1 MKTKYKALEEL
12 PVTLNATDVAETLGL
27 SRAGAYNLINS
38 KGFPTLQIGSR
49 KIVPKERFIEWINS
63 HTGGEKIETVV

>member
-1 MKTKYKALEEL
+1 MKTKYRALEEL

-49 KIVPKERFIEWINS
+49 KIVPKERFIEWIDK

>member
-1 MKTKYKALEEL
+1 MKTKYKTLDEL
-12 PVTLNATDVAETLGL
+12 PVTLNAADVAETLGL

-49 KIVPKERFIEWINS
+49 KIVPKDRFIEWIDN
-63 HTGGEKIETVV
+63 HTGGGKFEIV

>member
-1 MKTKYKALEEL
+1 MKTKYKTLAEL
-12 PVTLNATDVAETLGL
+12 PVTLSATDVAETLGL

-49 KIVPKERFIEWINS
+49 KIVPKERFIAWMNS
-63 HTGGEKIETVV
+63 HTGGEKAETVV

>member
-1 MKTKYKALEEL
+1 MKTKYKTLDEL
-12 PVTLNATDVAETLGL
+12 PVTLSATDIAETLGL
-27 SRAGAYNLINS
+27 SRAGAYNLLNI

-49 KIVPKERFIEWINS
+49 KLVMKQKFIEWINN

>member
-1 MKTKYKALEEL
+1 MKTKYRALDEL

-49 KIVPKERFIEWINS
+49 KIVPKERFIEWIHS
-63 HTGGEKIETVV
+63 HTGGEKVETVV